1 MVVLIRLALGC
12 RRKYSYFASIG
23 KKNINFDT
31 EKFEASLSLVRVGI
45 LMFTAE
51 LLILW
56 VKSAMSEYCYALIK
70 CRLL

>member
-1 MVVLIRLALGC
+1 MMSIL
-12 RRKYSYFASIG
+12 RKMGGNFNNCNCYD
-23 KKNINFDT
+23 KKLN
-31 EKFEASLSLVRVGI
+31 SRVRVGI